1 MTQADFRRTV
11 IFPLRIR
18 MNRIIEVIYEDN
30 VFKPLQ
36 PVEGLNNR
44 QKTWILLYPSE
55 KRGTDELIGTLSP
68 EEAAEMQCV
77 IDREFSKIEG
87 EW

>member
-1 MTQADFRRTV
+1 
-11 IFPLRIR
+11 

-30 VFKPLQ
+30 VFKPLH

-44 QKTWILLYPSE
+44 QKTWIILYPAE
-55 KRGTDELIGTLSP
+55 KRGLDELIGTLSS
-68 EEAAEMQCV
+68 EEAEEMQRC
-77 IDREFSKIEG
+77 IDKEFSKIEG